1 MKAEV
6 YKDYLLEKYKEMLP
20 LETSIT
26 RKELKNLVYR
36 FLCERGLW
44 YAMVMEVRHFCKKPL
59 TAREVLIRMTAN
71 AVRPSDSLINKNCVF
86 DWDTAIYGKDMD
98 NGFAYSRLWDNV
110 YREWTLFLGLLSNLC
125 VNHLEI

>member
-1 MKAEV
+1 MKAEA
-6 YKDYLLEKYKEMLP
+6 YRDYLLEKYKKMSP
-20 LETSIT
+20 FETSIT

-44 YAMVMEVRHFCKKPL
+44 HAMVVEVRHFCKKPL

-71 AVRPSDSLINKNCVF
+71 SVRPSDSLINTNCVF
-86 DWDTAIYGKDMD
+86 DWDTAIYGKDMNND
-98 NGFAYSRLWDNV
+98 FPYSRLWNDV
-110 YREWTLFLGLLSNLC
+110 YREWVLFLGLLSNLC

>member
-1 MKAEV
+1 MKAEA
-6 YKDYLLEKYKEMLP
+6 YRDYLLKKYKKVSAKEK
-20 LETSIT
+20 SIT

-71 AVRPSDSLINKNCVF
+71 SVKPSNSLVNINCVF
-86 DWDTAIYGKDMD
+86 DWDTALYGKGTFWNDI
-98 NGFAYSRLWDNV
+98 YTKWI
-110 YREWTLFLGLLSNLC
+110 YFLGNLSNLYI
-125 VNHLEI
+125 NHLGI